1 MKTINEVKMEKDEHR
16 KKAFERLEGIA
27 YWMRKSSISYKETH
41 LKEEFKKVIKDYM
54 KSV

>member
-1 MKTINEVKMEKDEHR
+1 MEKDEHR
-16 KKAFERLEGIA
+16 KKALKAIERLEGIA
-27 YWMRKSSISYKETH
+27 YWMRKSSIPYKETH